1 MRVEGKNVADFMA
14 KYGYAECDSEKLSFK
29 VPSNCD
35 YAVGNTY
42 NLYTTTPII
51 YNKNTLKCLESGAKN
66 YCQELSAST
75 GIYFQWDKCMSYA
88 VFEHIKTGEKFV
100 WDGFGDEQDM
110 EFAELKSARSASKKY
125 FSNNWFM
132 FDDPEV
138 VEQLGMTQFYRFA
151 LKIDEFDELFAKT
164 PTEIDTIVSKL
175 SDGQKKSVAYR
186 AKQMVASGDIDSN
199 KVINALEKSLGVELI
214 ER

>member
-1 MRVEGKNVADFMA
+1 MA
-14 KYGYAECDSEKLSFK
+14 
-29 VPSNCD
+29 
-35 YAVGNTY
+35 
-42 NLYTTTPII
+42 
-51 YNKNTLKCLESGAKN
+51 AKN
-66 YCQELSAST
+66 AEEIVAEETLQATETKKSERKAMKAKT
-75 GIYFQWDKCMSYA
+75 FDPNQIITVRNGFQGRLVYKSK
-88 VFEHIKTGEKFV
+88 KTGEKFV

-138 VEQLGMTQFYRFA
+138 IEQLGMTQFYRFA
-151 LKIDEFDELFAKT
+151 LKIDDFDELFTKSPA
-164 PTEIDTIVSKL
+164 EIEDIVSKL

-199 KVINALEKSLGVELI
+199 KVIGTLEKSLGVELI